1 MNSKMFIVYI
11 LTNFKNS
18 VLYVGMS
25 GKGEGRIISH
35 KKGLSDGFTKKYH
48 VNKLVYFE
56 EYQYVNDAIKR
67 EKQLKN
73 WHHDW
78 KINLVKSV
86 NPEFNDLME
95 LEDPETSSG

>member
-1 MNSKMFIVYI
+1 MNSKMFIDYI

>member
-1 MNSKMFIVYI
+1 MFIDYI

>member
-1 MNSKMFIVYI
+1 MFIVYI